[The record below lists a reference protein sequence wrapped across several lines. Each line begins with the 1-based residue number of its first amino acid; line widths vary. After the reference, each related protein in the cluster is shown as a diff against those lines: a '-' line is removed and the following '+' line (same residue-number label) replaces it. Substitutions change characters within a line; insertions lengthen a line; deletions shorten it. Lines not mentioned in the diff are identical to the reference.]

1 MLPQNADVGCYIKI
15 SCARK
20 VAGEPR
26 NSHVNMATPMLE
38 GHHPQAWRGHLLHWK
53 TMSFRRETAI
63 GDRELREKIS
73 TLGEEEGTSS
83 TVNRV
88 VTT

>member
-1 MLPQNADVGCYIKI
+1 M
-15 SCARK
+15 
-20 VAGEPR
+20 
-26 NSHVNMATPMLE
+26 
-38 GHHPQAWRGHLLHWK
+38 LHWK
-53 TMSFRRETAI
+53 KMSFRRETAI
-63 GDRELREKIS
+63 GDRELREKIR